1 MDLFLATFL
10 TGLVL
15 LLAGALLLWNGK
27 PVAALIKGFPRSQG
41 AALVGMSL
49 AAAWFLYLITQLT
62 EADFGAYKR
71 PLFMGFGALAVLS
84 YFYVRE
90 FLAVRS
96 FCILYLLV
104 AAVLLGAAW
113 MQEPASRLFLVTL
126 VYIGIVLS
134 LYLAVVPYRL
144 RDFFDW
150 LFAREIRPRLL
161 GGAFLAYGTLLNVVA
176 ITY

>member
-1 MDLFLATFL
+1 MDLFLATIL

-15 LLAGALLLWNGK
+15 LFTGGVLLWNAH
-27 PVAALIKGFPRSQG
+27 PVAVMAKRFPRSR
-41 AALVGMSL
+41 AAAFVGMTL
-49 AAAWFLYLITQLT
+49 ATAWFLYLVTQLT

-71 PLFMGFGALAVLS
+71 PLSIGFGTLAVLS
-84 YFYVRE
+84 FFYVKE

-96 FCILYLLV
+96 FCIVYLLA

-126 VYIGIVLS
+126 VYIGIVLA
-134 LYLAVVPYRL
+134 LYLAVVPYRF
-144 RDFFDW
+144 RDFLDW
-150 LFAREIRPRLL
+150 LFAREIRTRIL
-161 GGAFLAYGTLLNVVA
+161 GGIFLAYGTLLNVVA